1 MASEHR
7 REKRPVKVLAVLLAV
22 AALLGGAAVVL
33 LGEGPR
39 DPAATVA
46 IAEALAGEPTT
57 GYARAT
63 EPRAF
68 RFPADHGPH
77 SAYRTEW
84 WYFTGNVVTPEA
96 RHFGYQLTFFRVA
109 LAPDAAARASRW
121 GASQMYMAH
130 FTLTDT
136 AGGRFHPRQ
145 RLARGAVG
153 LAGAQASPF
162 RVWLEDWSVDGA
174 GAEGFPMRLRAAEDG
189 VAIDLVLDAGKPVVL
204 QGDHG
209 LSRKGPEDGNASYY
223 YSLTRMPTRGTVEV
237 NGRRYAVEGASWMDR
252 EWSTSGLGDKVGWDW
267 FALQLGDGRELMFYR
282 LRRADGS
289 TDASSGGTLVAA
301 DGSSR
306 TLGSH
311 DVAVEVL
318 GTWVSPAG
326 TRYPARWRLDVPT
339 AGLRLDVTP
348 RLADQELSGFVR
360 YWEGAV
366 RVEGTVGEGAVIGN
380 GYVELVGYANA
391 ARARH
396 RGPDAGGS

>member
-1 MASEHR
+1 M
-7 REKRPVKVLAVLLAV
+7 KLVAVLLAV
-22 AALLGGAAVVL
+22 AGLLGVAVVALLR
-33 LGEGPR
+33 EGPR
-39 DPAATVA
+39 DQAASVVV
-46 IAEALAGEPTT
+46 AEALAGDATT

-63 EPRAF
+63 EARAF

-77 SAYRTEW
+77 AAYRTEW
-84 WYFTGNVVTPEA
+84 WYFAGNVVTPEA

-109 LAPDAAARASRW
+109 LAPDAAERASRW

-130 FTLTDT
+130 FTVTDT

-145 RLARGAVG
+145 RLARGAAG
-153 LAGAQASPF
+153 LAGAQTSPF
-162 RVWLEDWSVDGA
+162 RVWLDDWSVAGA
-174 GAEGFPMRLRAAEDG
+174 GADGFPMRLRAAEDG
-189 VAIDLVLDAGKPVVL
+189 IAIDLVLDAGKPVVL
-204 QGDHG
+204 QGDDG
-209 LSRKGPEDGNASYY
+209 LSRKGPEEGNASYY
-223 YSLTRMPTRGTVEV
+223 YSLTRMPTRGTVELD
-237 NGRRYAVEGASWMDR
+237 GRSYAVEGASWMDR

-289 TDASSGGTLVAA
+289 TDAFSGGTLVAA
-301 DGSSR
+301 DGTAR
-306 TLGSH
+306 MLRAG

-348 RLADQELSGFVR
+348 RLADQELSGLVR

-366 RVEGTVGEGAVIGN
+366 RVEGRNGETSVSGH

-391 ARARH
+391 ARPRH
-396 RGPDAGGS
+396 RGADVGGS